1 MLESFIGSAIFFNED
16 QWENSTLTKEFENLA
31 LLISKLQLGQN
42 ETLFEALMV
51 MNSEDIIEVDFCIS
65 KLVDMALQQRMRHPS
80 LTLTHSPLDLFKC
93 WWETP
98 NTMKLACSTSCPFVS
113 YILIDNALEFT
124 TTNAMKVC
132 AISEKLNKICA
143 TNFKWQHQQT
153 IDSFFKST

>member
-1 MLESFIGSAIFFNED
+1 M
-16 QWENSTLTKEFENLA
+16 A

-93 WWETP
+93 
-98 NTMKLACSTSCPFVS
+98 
-113 YILIDNALEFT
+113 
-124 TTNAMKVC
+124 
-132 AISEKLNKICA
+132 
-143 TNFKWQHQQT
+143 
-153 IDSFFKST
+153 